1 VDRKAVTCH
10 LQGRSL
16 ERFLAL
22 AKRDE
27 QIRQRPLDR
36 FRPRQLQRGMKAREM
51 RTHIGRI
58 PQQATRMLSN
68 RNANLPD
75 RSL

>member
-1 VDRKAVTCH
+1 
-10 LQGRSL
+10 
-16 ERFLAL
+16 
-22 AKRDE
+22 
-27 QIRQRPLDR
+27 
-36 FRPRQLQRGMKAREM
+36 MKAREM

-58 PQQATRMLSN
+58 PQQATRMLAN